1 MKSKD
6 ACSLE
11 QSYDQPREH
20 IKKKRYYF
28 ADKCQSSQ
36 SYGFSNSHVW
46 MWKLDY
52 KTAEKVKVKLFSHV
66 QLFGTPMDYSL
77 SGFSVHRIFQ
87 ARVPEWV
94 AISFS
99 RGSSR
104 DRTQVSHIAGRHFT
118 IWASFIREAHEK
130 KSQLKQQTSMLSYL
144 KNCQTCPSA
153 TTTLISQQT
162 SHWGKTLYQ
171 QKHYDSLKTQMM
183 FIIFQQKTFF
193 FFFIFWR
200 CGAACRILVPQPGIE
215 PVTTAV
221 DVWSPNHWTTGD

>member
-1 MKSKD
+1 MPKTWCSQIIFFFLNITWYREITHEKKESESENTQSYPTLCD
-6 ACSLE
+6 PMDCSL
-11 QSYDQPREH
+11 P
-20 IKKKRYYF
+20 
-28 ADKCQSSQ
+28 
-36 SYGFSNSHVW
+36 
-46 MWKLDY
+46 
-52 KTAEKVKVKLFSHV
+52 
-66 QLFGTPMDYSL
+66 
-77 SGFSVHRIFQ
+77 GFSVHRIFQ